1 MTFGAI
7 EALQKEKIPI
17 GGEDGIIIISFDAVR
32 TALQYMQEGRIHA
45 DFECNPM
52 LGPFVSNIIRR
63 LEAGEE
69 VEKVEYV
76 KEQYFDSSMN
86 LSRILGERKY

>member
-1 MTFGAI
+1 
-7 EALQKEKIPI
+7 
-17 GGEDGIIIISFDAVR
+17 
-32 TALQYMQEGRIHA
+32 
-45 DFECNPM
+45 M

-63 LEAGEE
+63 LEAGEK

-76 KEQYFDSSMN
+76 PEQYFDSTMN